1 MKAKY
6 IDKTFPITLQDL
18 IDLAKSENLDPKD
31 LKLIMN
37 SNQADLSAYVQCALL
52 NQDCD
57 KISIELYTEASDG
70 LHEDISL
77 NKTKQK
83 SKPSLSKA
91 NEDLPRFDKAYHII
105 DGMRDLIDP
114 ELHNQELRIVSD
126 LDLRSLEDALAIL
139 ETFYQKQI
147 INEPK

>member
-57 KISIELYTEASDG
+57 KISIELYTEANDG

-77 NKTKQK
+77 KTKPK
-83 SKPSLSKA
+83 SPTKQHKAEEYLKEIKALVENMESYGLS
-91 NEDLPRFDKAYHII
+91 DTTITSTL
-105 DGMRDLIDP
+105 
-114 ELHNQELRIVSD
+114 
-126 LDLRSLEDALAIL
+126 
-139 ETFYQKQI
+139 KQGSKGYI
-147 INEPK
+147 

>member
-18 IDLAKSENLDPKD
+18 IDLAKSENKDPRD

-57 KISIELYTEASDG
+57 KISIELYTEANDG

-77 NKTKQK
+77 KQ
-83 SKPSLSKA
+83 
-91 NEDLPRFDKAYHII
+91 R
-105 DGMRDLIDP
+105 
-114 ELHNQELRIVSD
+114 
-126 LDLRSLEDALAIL
+126 
-139 ETFYQKQI
+139 
-147 INEPK
+147 

>member
-18 IDLAKSENLDPKD
+18 IDLVNSENLDPKD

-52 NQDCD
+52 NPDCGN
-57 KISIELYTEASDG
+57 ISIELYTEANDG

-77 NKTKQK
+77 K
-83 SKPSLSKA
+83 SKS
-91 NEDLPRFDKAYHII
+91 
-105 DGMRDLIDP
+105 
-114 ELHNQELRIVSD
+114 
-126 LDLRSLEDALAIL
+126 
-139 ETFYQKQI
+139 
-147 INEPK
+147 

>member
-57 KISIELYTEASDG
+57 KISIELYTEANDG
-70 LHEDISL
+70 LHEDL
-77 NKTKQK
+77 HFNKTSQDKPLTESEDRYRKELLALVENMECDDDLSPTSITSILKQG
-83 SKPSLSKA
+83 SKG
-91 NEDLPRFDKAYHII
+91 YI
-105 DGMRDLIDP
+105 
-114 ELHNQELRIVSD
+114 
-126 LDLRSLEDALAIL
+126 
-139 ETFYQKQI
+139 
-147 INEPK
+147 

>member
-18 IDLAKSENLDPKD
+18 IDLVNSENLDPKD

-57 KISIELYTEASDG
+57 KISIELYTEANDG
-70 LHEDISL
+70 LHEDLSL
-77 NKTKQK
+77 KTKPK
-83 SKPSLSKA
+83 SPLKQNKEVLKYEYLKEIKALVENMESDGISSTTITSILKQGSKG
-91 NEDLPRFDKAYHII
+91 YI
-105 DGMRDLIDP
+105 
-114 ELHNQELRIVSD
+114 
-126 LDLRSLEDALAIL
+126 
-139 ETFYQKQI
+139 
-147 INEPK
+147 

>member
-18 IDLAKSENLDPKD
+18 IDLAKSENQDPKD

-37 SNQADLSAYVQCALL
+37 SNSADLSAYVQCALL

-70 LHEDISL
+70 LREDIHI
-77 NKTKQK
+77 K
-83 SKPSLSKA
+83 SHK
-91 NEDLPRFDKAYHII
+91 
-105 DGMRDLIDP
+105 
-114 ELHNQELRIVSD
+114 V
-126 LDLRSLEDALAIL
+126 
-139 ETFYQKQI
+139 
-147 INEPK
+147 

>member
-37 SNQADLSAYVQCALL
+37 SDQADLSAYVQCALL

-57 KISIELYTEASDG
+57 KISIELYTEANDG
-70 LHEDISL
+70 LHEDLQIKQTN
-77 NKTKQK
+77 NKPLTE
-83 SKPSLSKA
+83 S
-91 NEDLPRFDKAYHII
+91 EDRYRK
-105 DGMRDLIDP
+105 
-114 ELHNQELRIVSD
+114 EL
-126 LDLRSLEDALAIL
+126 LAIVENM
-139 ETFYQKQI
+139 ETDDDISPTSITSILKQGSKGYI
-147 INEPK
+147 

>member
-57 KISIELYTEASDG
+57 KISIELYTEANDG

-77 NKTKQK
+77 KTKPK
-83 SKPSLSKA
+83 SPMKQHKAEEYLKEVKALVENMESDGLGDTTITTIIKQGSKG
-91 NEDLPRFDKAYHII
+91 YI
-105 DGMRDLIDP
+105 
-114 ELHNQELRIVSD
+114 
-126 LDLRSLEDALAIL
+126 
-139 ETFYQKQI
+139 
-147 INEPK
+147 

>member
-18 IDLAKSENLDPKD
+18 IDLVNSENLDPRD

-37 SNQADLSAYVQCALL
+37 STQADLSAYVQCALL

-70 LHEDISL
+70 LHEDIQLQNKSL
-77 NKTKQK
+77 TEFTETDEHYQK
-83 SKPSLSKA
+83 
-91 NEDLPRFDKAYHII
+91 
-105 DGMRDLIDP
+105 
-114 ELHNQELRIVSD
+114 ELHTLIENMESDGLSYATIVST
-126 LDLRSLEDALAIL
+126 LKSGSKGYI
-139 ETFYQKQI
+139 
-147 INEPK
+147 

>member
-57 KISIELYTEASDG
+57 KISIELYIEAEDG

-77 NKTKQK
+77 KTKPK
-83 SKPSLSKA
+83 SLMKQCKIHQAEKYIREIKALVENMESDGLS
-91 NEDLPRFDKAYHII
+91 NITI
-105 DGMRDLIDP
+105 T
-114 ELHNQELRIVSD
+114 S
-126 LDLRSLEDALAIL
+126 IL
-139 ETFYQKQI
+139 KQGSKGYI
-147 INEPK
+147 

>member
-18 IDLAKSENLDPKD
+18 IDLVNSENLDPKD

-52 NQDCD
+52 NQDQED
-57 KISIELYTEASDG
+57 ISIELYTEANDG

-77 NKTKQK
+77 KQQTNNKPLTKE
-83 SKPSLSKA
+83 
-91 NEDLPRFDKAYHII
+91 EDRYRKELLALVENMECD
-105 DGMRDLIDP
+105 DDL
-114 ELHNQELRIVSD
+114 
-126 LDLRSLEDALAIL
+126 
-139 ETFYQKQI
+139 
-147 INEPK
+147 

>member
-52 NQDCD
+52 NPDCD

-70 LHEDISL
+70 LHEDL
-77 NKTKQK
+77 QLKQQTNNKPLTKEEDRYRKELLALVENMECDDDLSPTSITSILKQG
-83 SKPSLSKA
+83 SKG
-91 NEDLPRFDKAYHII
+91 YI
-105 DGMRDLIDP
+105 
-114 ELHNQELRIVSD
+114 
-126 LDLRSLEDALAIL
+126 
-139 ETFYQKQI
+139 
-147 INEPK
+147 

>member
-57 KISIELYTEASDG
+57 KISIELYTEANDG
-70 LHEDISL
+70 LHEDLQLKQTNTQNKPLTKEEDRYRKKILNLIEDMETDDDISPITIPSIL
-77 NKTKQK
+77 KQG
-83 SKPSLSKA
+83 SKG
-91 NEDLPRFDKAYHII
+91 YI
-105 DGMRDLIDP
+105 
-114 ELHNQELRIVSD
+114 
-126 LDLRSLEDALAIL
+126 
-139 ETFYQKQI
+139 
-147 INEPK
+147 

>member
-70 LHEDISL
+70 LHEDLQLKQQNTQNKPLTESEDRYRKKILNLIEDMETDDDISPTSITSIL
-77 NKTKQK
+77 KQG
-83 SKPSLSKA
+83 SKG
-91 NEDLPRFDKAYHII
+91 YI
-105 DGMRDLIDP
+105 
-114 ELHNQELRIVSD
+114 
-126 LDLRSLEDALAIL
+126 
-139 ETFYQKQI
+139 
-147 INEPK
+147 